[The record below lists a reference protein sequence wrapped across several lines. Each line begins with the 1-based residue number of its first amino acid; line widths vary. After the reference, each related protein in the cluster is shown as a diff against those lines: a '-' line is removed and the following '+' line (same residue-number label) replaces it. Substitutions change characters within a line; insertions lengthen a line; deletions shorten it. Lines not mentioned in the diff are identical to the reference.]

1 MARHSARAL
10 VDLAARSLASPDVF
24 TDAAV
29 RNAMVVHVCSSRPLA
44 RVPRAV
50 MEQ

>member
-10 VDLAARSLASPDVF
+10 VDLAPRSPASRDVF

-29 RNAMVVHVCSSRPLA
+29 RNAMVVHVCSTDLSPA
-44 RVPRAV
+44 CP
-50 MEQ
+50 EQ